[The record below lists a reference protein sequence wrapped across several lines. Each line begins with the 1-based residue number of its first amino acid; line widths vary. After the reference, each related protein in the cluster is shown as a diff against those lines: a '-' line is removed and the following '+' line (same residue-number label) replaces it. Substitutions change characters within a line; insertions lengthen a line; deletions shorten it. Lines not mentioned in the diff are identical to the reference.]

1 MAGCITPWTSR
12 RTRARQRNTCGRR
25 STCPISPARS
35 SPIARPAR
43 CCAAGTAPL
52 QPGTTNHG
60 HPTERMSRN
69 AVETVM
75 GAVVLVV
82 AALFL
87 FFAYTRT
94 QTHTVTGYEVS
105 ARFDRVDGLR
115 TGGDVRISGIK
126 VGTVTSQSLDAQ
138 TFLAV
143 VHLTIDPSIK
153 LPVDTIATITSTGL
167 LGENYLALVPGN
179 DEEFIKPGGAIDH
192 TEPPINIFSL
202 INKFVGSGGGAP
214 SPQKKD
220 GDSAPAK

>member
-1 MAGCITPWTSR
+1 
-12 RTRARQRNTCGRR
+12 
-25 STCPISPARS
+25 
-35 SPIARPAR
+35 
-43 CCAAGTAPL
+43 
-52 QPGTTNHG
+52 
-60 HPTERMSRN
+60 MSRN

-143 VHLTIDPSIK
+143 VRDRKS
-153 LPVDTIATITSTGL
+153 V
-167 LGENYLALVPGN
+167 V
-179 DEEFIKPGGAIDH
+179 
-192 TEPPINIFSL
+192 
-202 INKFVGSGGGAP
+202 
-214 SPQKKD
+214 
-220 GDSAPAK
+220 

>member
-1 MAGCITPWTSR
+1 
-12 RTRARQRNTCGRR
+12 
-25 STCPISPARS
+25 
-35 SPIARPAR
+35 
-43 CCAAGTAPL
+43 
-52 QPGTTNHG
+52 
-60 HPTERMSRN
+60 MSRN

-94 QTHTVTGYEVS
+94 QTHPITGYDVS

-126 VGTVTSQSLDAQ
+126 VGTVTSQSLDQQ

-153 LPVDTIATITSTGL
+153 LPVDTIATITSTPIRKRTSILQHNMAFGVATRA
-167 LGENYLALVPGN
+167 GFSHEKTIVLALM
-179 DEEFIKPGGAIDH
+179 
-192 TEPPINIFSL
+192 
-202 INKFVGSGGGAP
+202 P
-214 SPQKKD
+214 SKTFLNSP
-220 GDSAPAK
+220 SSYS

>member
-1 MAGCITPWTSR
+1 
-12 RTRARQRNTCGRR
+12 
-25 STCPISPARS
+25 
-35 SPIARPAR
+35 
-43 CCAAGTAPL
+43 
-52 QPGTTNHG
+52 
-60 HPTERMSRN
+60 MSRN

-94 QTHTVTGYEVS
+94 QTHTVTGYDVS

-126 VGTVTSQSLDAQ
+126 VGTVTSQSLDPQ

-143 VHLTIDPSIK
+143 VHLTLDPSIK

-179 DEEFIKPGGAIDH
+179 DEEYIKPGGTIDH

-202 INKFVGSGGGAP
+202 INKFVGGGGMGGGSGAAP
-214 SPQKKD
+214 AQKKD